1 MAQTYYSHSAMHAR
15 KSGASRT
22 NDNLIH
28 EPLLWRCL
36 LLAALT
42 YMVWSEKIAIVLDF
56 GSNTPLEQTAVHAPQ
71 GIRASMLS
79 NLEPAVSTVK
89 SERKKAVVRLPASS
103 KGHTTFII
111 DPEFAERTGTDEQH
125 AAGSVQV
132 CREYVQRFAPVAV
145 AEMEKFGIPAS
156 VILAQG
162 LLESNAGEAK
172 LARTTNNHFGIKCFS
187 NKCKNGHCAN
197 FADDSHKDFFVRYDN
212 VWGSYRAHSLLLKN
226 NRRYKNLFHLPP
238 YDYKEWSKGLEKA
251 GYATDAQYAEKVIAI
266 IQNLG
271 LHRYDAQ

>member
-1 MAQTYYSHSAMHAR
+1 MHAR
-15 KSGASRT
+15 KSGTSRT
-22 NDNLIH
+22 SDNFIH

-42 YMVWSEKIAIVLDF
+42 YMVWSEKIAIILDF
-56 GSNTPLEQTAVHAPQ
+56 GSSSPLEQAAVHAPQ
-71 GIRASMLS
+71 GVHAALLSDMTPGSAASRPARAT
-79 NLEPAVSTVK
+79 A
-89 SERKKAVVRLPASS
+89 AVRLPASS

-111 DPEFAERTGTDEQH
+111 DPGFAARNEMDEQR
-125 AAGSVQV
+125 ATSSVDI
-132 CREYVQRFAPVAV
+132 CKEYIQRFAPVAV

-162 LLESNAGEAK
+162 LLESNAGESK
-172 LARTTNNHFGIKCFS
+172 LARNTNNHFGIKCFS

-197 FADDSHKDFFVRYDN
+197 FTDDSHKDFFVRYGN

-226 NRRYKNLFHLPP
+226 NRRYKNVFRLAAN
-238 YDYKEWSKGLEKA
+238 DYKAWAKGLAQA
-251 GYATDAQYAEKVIAI
+251 GYATDERYAEKVIAI

-271 LHRYDAQ
+271 LHRYDVQ